1 MEPGKQLLQRL
12 GMADA
17 VLEADDADTRPRVTG
32 NLLCR
37 RLRPRALHGEEDDVR
52 LLQRRRLG
60 REIDE
65 VGREADVPAVL
76 VAEAEAVIGDLLTDA
91 FPADARDLAS
101 RRQPRP
107 ANDATHRACAAPD
120 AAIGRATWRERV

>member
-1 MEPGKQLLQRL
+1 MPAAGAGADDIIGDHPLYYMEPGKQLLQRL
-12 GMADA
+12 GIADA

-37 RLRPRALHGEEDDVR
+37 PLRPRALHGNEDDVR
-52 LLQRRRLG
+52 ILQRRRLG

-76 VAEAEAVIGDLLTDA
+76 VAERSEEHTSELQSLMRI
-91 FPADARDLAS
+91 
-101 RRQPRP
+101 
-107 ANDATHRACAAPD
+107 
-120 AAIGRATWRERV
+120 